1 MCLCNCTVYETIYH
15 TISLDS
21 YSKCVVFSDIILFVQ
36 KIELMLKYIKQSANH
51 TIHNRHRTWT
61 QMSWFHTIYIS
72 SCYLGIHR
80 DSLSWIYLPIFLKLL
95 LQTKWWRTWCFN
107 FMNYKTVISRTI
119 FYKPHL
125 HIKGRLEQFVLGQ
138 KLWRR
143 IQV

>member
-1 MCLCNCTVYETIYH
+1 MKLFITQFHLILTVSVWFSVNWCSNILNNLRIIPFTTDTELEPRCPDFTPY
-15 TISLDS
+15 ISLAVTS
-21 YSKCVVFSDIILFVQ
+21 
-36 KIELMLKYIKQSANH
+36 
-51 TIHNRHRTWT
+51 T
-61 QMSWFHTIYIS
+61 
-72 SCYLGIHR
+72 LGIHR